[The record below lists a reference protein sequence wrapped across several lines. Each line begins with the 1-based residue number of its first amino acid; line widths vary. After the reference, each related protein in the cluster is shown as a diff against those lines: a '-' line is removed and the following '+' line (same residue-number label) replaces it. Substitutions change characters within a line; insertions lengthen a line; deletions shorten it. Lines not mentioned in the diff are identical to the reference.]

1 MNIMPFYIGLI
12 IVFMGFDLYVSL
24 VSRKGFIS
32 KEFFLFL
39 AYNILKEGLSIE
51 YYFIKKD

>member
-1 MNIMPFYIGLI
+1 
-12 IVFMGFDLYVSL
+12 MGFDLYVSL